1 MKIPTI
7 TNYRVE
13 EVEVP
18 APKAEQQIIHEA
30 LGLAAPALPPG
41 PPRKMLKITLE
52 ADEFPTLELPLSLS
66 VGDQTVTNLAISGG
80 GTRMSGLIEAM
91 PRQGDR
97 IVLHFPALAGD
108 EGVVL
113 AGLFDRSRVITG
125 TA

>member
-1 MKIPTI
+1 MKVPTI
-7 TNYRVE
+7 TDYRVE

-18 APKAEQQIIHEA
+18 APKDEQQIINEA
-30 LGLAAPALPPG
+30 LGLAQPTPSG

-52 ADEFPTLELPLSLS
+52 ADEFPTVELPFAISI
-66 VGDQTVTNLAISGG
+66 GDQTVANLAVSGG
-80 GTRMSGLIEAM
+80 GRRISGLIEAM

-97 IVLHFPALAGD
+97 IVLHFPSLAEE

-113 AGLFDRSRVITG
+113 AGVFDLAKLGTG